1 MGEYM
6 GILQRDCLRVWFENF
21 LPIKTFQ
28 MRMWQYLLVVL
39 SLMAFQQVTEGREQP
54 ARLSTRPAC
63 TYRPKFFDG
72 ENKCYKKGGVCNVNL
87 RKNCKAVHCVDK
99 CCKGLKC
106 SKEKCGFCE

>member
-1 MGEYM
+1 MG
-6 GILQRDCLRVWFENF
+6 

-87 RKNCKAVHCVDK
+87 RKNCKAAHCVDK

-106 SKEKCGFCE
+106 SKKMWILRMRNDKHRTPNTKHTGMK